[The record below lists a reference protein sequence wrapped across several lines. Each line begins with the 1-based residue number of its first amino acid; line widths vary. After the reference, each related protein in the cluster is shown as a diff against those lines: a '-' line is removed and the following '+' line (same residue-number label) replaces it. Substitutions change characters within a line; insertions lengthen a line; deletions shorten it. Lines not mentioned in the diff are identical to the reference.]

1 VDPEDANLR
10 ARLADL
16 EVNIRFAL
24 ADDVDRAFDSW
35 YGRTI
40 ARGGYEPLFSP
51 EAVLY
56 FYDGRDVLRERD
68 LCEEIDGLS
77 LDRWEEDWRML
88 DELRREGNNVRSEL
102 EREAGVA
109 GRRHFRFTEA
119 VYPFTGF
126 RDDVL
131 FFATAGGRLSGD
143 FMTVSAGR
151 VGLYR
156 TVGEG
161 RSALRV
167 TYPDVAA
174 AVRAVRGVCLDRRNI
189 GLARGDYR
197 RYLESRDKA
206 SRREP
211 DAARVARVKP

>member
-1 VDPEDANLR
+1 MERFLSNGSIAEDDFFPVERQVRAPE
-10 ARLADL
+10 
-16 EVNIRFAL
+16 
-24 ADDVDRAFDSW
+24 RAF
-35 YGRTI
+35 
-40 ARGGYEPLFSP
+40 E
-51 EAVLY
+51 
-56 FYDGRDVLRERD
+56 
-68 LCEEIDGLS
+68 
-77 LDRWEEDWRML
+77 
-88 DELRREGNNVRSEL
+88 
-102 EREAGVA
+102 
-109 GRRHFRFTEA
+109 
-119 VYPFTGF
+119 F

-197 RYLESRDKA
+197 RYLESRGKA